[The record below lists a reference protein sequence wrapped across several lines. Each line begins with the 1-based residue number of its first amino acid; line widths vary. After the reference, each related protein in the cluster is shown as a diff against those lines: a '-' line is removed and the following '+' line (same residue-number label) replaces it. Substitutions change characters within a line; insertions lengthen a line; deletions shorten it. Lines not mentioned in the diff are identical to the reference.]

1 MLPTNTST
9 SLVRTV
15 FLSAVVMLSALA
27 GPKTSAQRNDSTK
40 PALSGVSESM
50 REILDEQDEIRREL
64 NALKLQSELFRRRL
78 NKLDRLS
85 ILQMQLDEL
94 VISAETA
101 NEKNRNR
108 DGESRIDFLERQI
121 ARLRVAMETETELTH
136 RIIETSELK
145 QRLHELPASGIM
157 TRLSRT
163 LTDSIENISRLRQ
176 LHIDLDTG
184 EDLPQ
189 KIRAQIEDEID
200 DLQEQVDFDSE
211 CTELAFRLVES
222 NRENRAQELNELRS
236 ELRDLLQE
244 MEHRSDRSLGHSQH
258 RGRPDQ
264 SRNSEDP
271 RIGTSGQ
278 PGFAPREGV
287 VESGQYFIRQ
297 SWSQERDF
305 PRPFFVNVPNGK
317 TDSKYPVLIFL
328 HGNGGN
334 ARDAMRNMLRN
345 RKAIASRYVMV
356 FAQGYQESWNIVS
369 ERSKADD
376 TAFIESIVLKLAECV
391 NIKKDDFSV
400 MGASNGAALVNQLMI
415 ESRLPHFRNFISGVS
430 PLNAWQHD
438 GTHFKARGDGN
449 DYRQPAKP
457 ATGRR
462 LMNISG
468 TNDRLVP
475 YNGGFSPHIP
485 AKGGKLA
492 FLSAEESTYLWAK
505 QMGETAK
512 QLTIPSRT
520 QGQIEFFSYLGGDVV
535 HCKVTGAGHGATHEV
550 SEDELLRFLQNG
562 AKKQKTASQ
571 P

>member
-9 SLVRTV
+9 GLVRTV

-189 KIRAQIEDEID
+189 ERRAKIEDEID

-271 RIGTSGQ
+271 RIGTSGE
-278 PGFAPREGV
+278 PGFASREGV

-356 FAQGYQESWNIVS
+356 FAGLS
-369 ERSKADD
+369 
-376 TAFIESIVLKLAECV
+376 
-391 NIKKDDFSV
+391 
-400 MGASNGAALVNQLMI
+400 
-415 ESRLPHFRNFISGVS
+415 
-430 PLNAWQHD
+430 
-438 GTHFKARGDGN
+438 
-449 DYRQPAKP
+449 
-457 ATGRR
+457 
-462 LMNISG
+462 
-468 TNDRLVP
+468 
-475 YNGGFSPHIP
+475 
-485 AKGGKLA
+485 GKLEHCLRA
-492 FLSAEESTYLWAK
+492 F
-505 QMGETAK
+505 
-512 QLTIPSRT
+512 
-520 QGQIEFFSYLGGDVV
+520 QG
-535 HCKVTGAGHGATHEV
+535 
-550 SEDELLRFLQNG
+550 R
-562 AKKQKTASQ
+562 
-571 P
+571 